1 MRRGIQLRDQ
11 LSYESEN
18 KTRLWDL
25 RGSRNVWGSLSRSIF
40 TTLDSYSNELIK
52 EVTAVNENPRIQEH
66 KLFHWCIFCNTPRDY
81 RLKYQRSCRPPP
93 FSTILGGVSFS
104 KNNSR
109 KLFYDHNSFFT
120 SNYTN
125 EDMSESKN
133 YRYSTK
139 RKFFKSIWKKSCDH
153 FFNFFG
159 RNPPLPPK
167 IHINAFLQ
175 GFQTVL

>member
-1 MRRGIQLRDQ
+1 MLRSKSILTLIDFLDFAPIFTIDLYKRFIRHTARLPFKVPTKLSNPPPLKTTIFRRG
-11 LSYESEN
+11 
-18 KTRLWDL
+18 
-25 RGSRNVWGSLSRSIF
+25 
-40 TTLDSYSNELIK
+40 
-52 EVTAVNENPRIQEH
+52 
-66 KLFHWCIFCNTPRDY
+66 
-81 RLKYQRSCRPPP
+81 
-93 FSTILGGVSFS
+93 GVRFS